1 MDNIICQEIF
11 LFSFTIMR
19 TRKPAIQTIKFLSLT
34 IYYISIFMPIRFCRV
49 GLLFLSLQADD
60 PDETK
65 RLHSKTPSKMIL
77 LFMVY
82 SMCTEKAKKRYNL
95 DEKSSIW
102 QLPLFSYSG
111 KLIRLNFHKRFFFPE
126 VFTTNITSAIA
137 NDAKMVSLLITIR

>member
-34 IYYISIFMPIRFCRV
+34 IYYISIFMPRRFCRV

-102 QLPLFSYSG
+102 QLPLFSYQWKTNTLKFSQE
-111 KLIRLNFHKRFFFPE
+111 IFFPE